1 MEVELRKSE
10 VSALAEL
17 KELCRHE
24 CTAERCADAVR
35 EFGWSLEHVPEDM
48 KTPEMCRRALEASAE
63 LGYGHLALLHHIP
76 FAEVC
81 MEAMRDWYGDGR
93 ADLHEVASAIRP
105 EVFDGKM
112 ADFLVAE
119 DGRCLSLLPVHL
131 QTPERAEKAVEVS
144 GASALL
150 SDRVKLGLKTPELWR
165 KCAEHGW
172 MSFVAIPWRER
183 SPEAC
188 LTAYLNYPD
197 MIRAHPHV
205 VPQPVES
212 YCNVYSLCRLMEQMT
227 GEKFTYGQMA
237 DFYGGKP
244 MAVKYMDL
252 PEGLL
257 KDREVTFDRQKE
269 KFRIA
274 PISQKEAQKEEQK
287 QGERQRQERDEAPK
301 RRGGMKI

>member
-10 VSALAEL
+10 VPALAEL
-17 KELCRHE
+17 KDLCRHE

-48 KTPEMCRRALEASAE
+48 KTPEMCRRALAASAE

-81 MEAMRDWYGDGR
+81 MEAIRDWYGEGR
-93 ADLHEVASAIRP
+93 ADLYEVASAIRP

-131 QTPERAEKAVEVS
+131 QTPERAAKAVEVS

-150 SDRVKLGLKTPELWR
+150 SDRVKPGLKTPELWR
-165 KCAEHGW
+165 KCAEHSW
-172 MSFVAIPWRER
+172 MSFVMIPWRER

-188 LTAYLNYPD
+188 LTAYLNYPG
-197 MIRAHPHV
+197 MIHAQSPCRAATGGQLLQRV
-205 VPQPVES
+205 LAVPPD
-212 YCNVYSLCRLMEQMT
+212 
-227 GEKFTYGQMA
+227 GA
-237 DFYGGKP
+237 DDGREIHLRSDG
-244 MAVKYMDL
+244 
-252 PEGLL
+252 GLL
-257 KDREVTFDRQKE
+257 RGKADGGQVHRGARWF
-269 KFRIA
+269 
-274 PISQKEAQKEEQK
+274 P
-287 QGERQRQERDEAPK
+287 ERP
-301 RRGGMKI
+301 

>member
-17 KELCRHE
+17 KDLCRHE

-93 ADLHEVASAIRP
+93 
-105 EVFDGKM
+105 
-112 ADFLVAE
+112 
-119 DGRCLSLLPVHL
+119 CLSLLPVHL
-131 QTPERAEKAVEVS
+131 QTPQRAEKAVEVS

-150 SDRVKLGLKTPELWR
+150 SDRVKPGLKTPELWR

-172 MSFVAIPWRER
+172 MSFMMIPWRER

-188 LTAYLNYPD
+188 LTAYLGYPD

-212 YCNVYSLCRLMEQMT
+212 ECNVYSLCRLMEQMT

-244 MAVKYMDL
+244 ITVKYMEL

-257 KDREVTFDRQKE
+257 KDREVTFDRQQE
-269 KFRIA
+269 KFRIT
-274 PISQKEAQKEEQK
+274 PISQKEEQK
-287 QGERQRQERDEAPK
+287 QGKQQRQERDESPK

>member
-1 MEVELRKSE
+1 MEVELGKSE
-10 VSALAEL
+10 VPALAEL
-17 KELCRHE
+17 KDLCRHE
-24 CTAERCADAVR
+24 CTAERYADTVR
-35 EFGWSLEHVPEDM
+35 EFGWSLEHVLEDM

-81 MEAMRDWYGDGR
+81 MEAIRDWYGEGR
-93 ADLHEVASAIRP
+93 ADLYEVASAIRP

-131 QTPERAEKAVEVS
+131 QTPERAAKAVEVS

-150 SDRVKLGLKTPELWR
+150 SDRVKPGLKTPELWR
-165 KCAEHGW
+165 KCAEHSW
-172 MSFVAIPWRER
+172 MSFVMIPWRER

-188 LTAYLNYPD
+188 LTAYLNYPG
-197 MIRAHPHV
+197 MIHAHPHV
-205 VPQPVES
+205 VPQPVDS

-227 GEKFTYGQMA
+227 GGKFTYGQMA

-244 MAVKYMDL
+244 MAVKCIEVPD
-252 PEGLL
+252 GFL
-257 KDREVTFDRQKE
+257 KDREVLSTGR
-269 KFRIA
+269 
-274 PISQKEAQKEEQK
+274 
-287 QGERQRQERDEAPK
+287 K
-301 RRGGMKI
+301 RRSASPLSASGRSRGSRNSKSRNGTTHPRGATE

>member
-1 MEVELRKSE
+1 M
-10 VSALAEL
+10 
-17 KELCRHE
+17 
-24 CTAERCADAVR
+24 
-35 EFGWSLEHVPEDM
+35 
-48 KTPEMCRRALEASAE
+48 
-63 LGYGHLALLHHIP
+63 
-76 FAEVC
+76 
-81 MEAMRDWYGDGR
+81 
-93 ADLHEVASAIRP
+93 
-105 EVFDGKM
+105 
-112 ADFLVAE
+112 
-119 DGRCLSLLPVHL
+119 
-131 QTPERAEKAVEVS
+131 S

-150 SDRVKLGLKTPELWR
+150 SDRVKPGLKTPELWR

-244 MAVKYMDL
+244 MAVKYMEL

-274 PISQKEAQKEEQK
+274 PISQKEEQKEEQK
-287 QGERQRQERDEAPK
+287 QGERQRQERK
-301 RRGGMKI
+301 RGLKM

>member
-10 VSALAEL
+10 VPALAEL
-17 KELCRHE
+17 KDLCRHE
-24 CTAERCADAVR
+24 CTAERCAGAVR
-35 EFGWSLEHVPEDM
+35 EFGWSLEHVSEDM

-131 QTPERAEKAVEVS
+131 QTPQRAEKAVEVS
-144 GASALL
+144 GTYALL
-150 SDRVKLGLKTPELWR
+150 SDRVKPGLKTPELWR
-165 KCAEHGW
+165 RCAGHGW
-172 MSFVAIPWRER
+172 MSFVMIPWRER

-188 LTAYLNYPD
+188 LTAYLSYPD
-197 MIRAHPHV
+197 MVRAHPHV

-212 YCNVYSLCRLMEQMT
+212 GCNVYSLCRLMEQVT
-227 GEKFTYGQMA
+227 GEKFTYGQMT
-237 DFYGGKP
+237 DFYNGKP
-244 MAVKYMDL
+244 LNVKRMETPDGVQKDKAVKF
-252 PEGLL
+252 
-257 KDREVTFDRQKE
+257 DRETGDFS
-269 KFRIA
+269 FSAI
-274 PISQKEAQKEEQK
+274 
-287 QGERQRQERDEAPK
+287 RQERK
-301 RRGGMKI
+301 RGIRR

>member
-17 KELCRHE
+17 KDLCRHE

-150 SDRVKLGLKTPELWR
+150 SDRVKPG
-165 KCAEHGW
+165 
-172 MSFVAIPWRER
+172 
-183 SPEAC
+183 
-188 LTAYLNYPD
+188 
-197 MIRAHPHV
+197 
-205 VPQPVES
+205 
-212 YCNVYSLCRLMEQMT
+212 
-227 GEKFTYGQMA
+227 
-237 DFYGGKP
+237 
-244 MAVKYMDL
+244 
-252 PEGLL
+252 
-257 KDREVTFDRQKE
+257 
-269 KFRIA
+269 
-274 PISQKEAQKEEQK
+274 
-287 QGERQRQERDEAPK
+287 
-301 RRGGMKI
+301 

>member
-10 VSALAEL
+10 VPALAEL
-17 KELCRHE
+17 KDLCRHE

-48 KTPEMCRRALEASAE
+48 KTPEMCRRALAASAE

-81 MEAMRDWYGDGR
+81 MEAIRDWYGEGR
-93 ADLHEVASAIRP
+93 ADLYEVASAIRP

-131 QTPERAEKAVEVS
+131 QTPERAAKAVEVS

-150 SDRVKLGLKTPELWR
+150 SDRVKPGLKTPELWR
-165 KCAEHGW
+165 
-172 MSFVAIPWRER
+172 
-183 SPEAC
+183 
-188 LTAYLNYPD
+188 
-197 MIRAHPHV
+197 
-205 VPQPVES
+205 
-212 YCNVYSLCRLMEQMT
+212 LMEQMT
-227 GEKFTYGQMA
+227 GGKFTYGQMA

-244 MAVKYMDL
+244 MAVKCIEVPD
-252 PEGLL
+252 GFL

-269 KFRIA
+269 TFRIA
-274 PISQKEAQKEEQK
+274 PLS
-287 QGERQRQERDEAPK
+287 QRQEQKERQEPERNDAPK
-301 RRGGMKI
+301 RRNGMKI

>member
-10 VSALAEL
+10 VPALAEL
-17 KELCRHE
+17 KDLCRHE

-48 KTPEMCRRALEASAE
+48 KTPEMCRRALAASAE

-81 MEAMRDWYGDGR
+81 MEAIRDWYGEGR
-93 ADLHEVASAIRP
+93 ADLYEVASAIRP

-131 QTPERAEKAVEVS
+131 QTPERAAKAVEVS

-150 SDRVKLGLKTPELWR
+150 SDRVKPGLKTPELWR
-165 KCAEHGW
+165 KCAEHSW
-172 MSFVAIPWRER
+172 MSFVMIPWRER

-188 LTAYLNYPD
+188 LTAYLNYPG
-197 MIRAHPHV
+197 MIHAHPHV
-205 VPQPVES
+205 VPQPVDS

-227 GEKFTYGQMA
+227 GGKFTYGQMA

-244 MAVKYMDL
+244 MAVKCIEVPDVF
-252 PEGLL
+252 L

-269 KFRIA
+269 TFRIA
-274 PISQKEAQKEEQK
+274 PLSQRQEQK
-287 QGERQRQERDEAPK
+287 QQGRQEPERNDAPK
-301 RRGGMKI
+301 RRNGMKI